1 VTKRKKKILII
12 QIFIFLFTIL
22 LIYSTYRDKNIKVE
36 IIDKKIKQ
44 EETAGAAINVFED
57 VEYKGI
63 DLNGNRYVVKS
74 KIADFDLETPEK
86 INMTIMSAT
95 FYFKDGT
102 TLTVNGDKGNYN
114 NKTLDM
120 QFRDNIKAVYL
131 TNIIFSDK
139 LDYVSKDSL
148 VTISGN
154 VIGESIQGDILADKV
169 VINLINKNINASMFD
184 EKKIKVKLK
193 ENEKRF

>member
-1 VTKRKKKILII
+1 
-12 QIFIFLFTIL
+12 
-22 LIYSTYRDKNIKVE
+22 
-36 IIDKKIKQ
+36 
-44 EETAGAAINVFED
+44 VFED

-102 TLTVNGDKGNYN
+102 ILTVNGDKGNYN
-114 NKTLDM
+114 NKSLDM

-139 LDYVSKDSL
+139 LDYASKDSL

>member
-1 VTKRKKKILII
+1 
-12 QIFIFLFTIL
+12 
-22 LIYSTYRDKNIKVE
+22 
-36 IIDKKIKQ
+36 
-44 EETAGAAINVFED
+44 
-57 VEYKGI
+57 
-63 DLNGNRYVVKS
+63 
-74 KIADFDLETPEK
+74 
-86 INMTIMSAT
+86 MSAT

-102 TLTVNGDKGNYN
+102 ILTVNGDKGNYN
-114 NKTLDM
+114 NKSLDM

-139 LDYVSKDSL
+139 LDYASKDSL